1 MSRRIFNTVIDDYIQ
16 NYQTTTRSPYDDNRF
31 RTPASVPAEL
41 LEIVQSIKRLTLK
54 QREYEI
60 IQELQKGRRAGDA
73 VIVPKEKAHL
83 LDELDSIKGEVQ
95 KWTTPLA
102 E

>member
-1 MSRRIFNTVIDDYIQ
+1 MSRRIFNTVINDYIQ
-16 NYQTTTRSPYDDNRF
+16 NYQTTTGSPYDDNRF

-41 LEIVQSIKRLTLK
+41 LEIVHSIKLLTLK

-95 KWTTPLA
+95 KWTTPFA

>member
-1 MSRRIFNTVIDDYIQ
+1 MSRRIFDTVINDYIQ
-16 NYQTTTRSPYDDNRF
+16 KYQTTAGSPYDDNRF

-41 LEIVQSIKRLTLK
+41 LEIVQNIKLLTLK
-54 QREYEI
+54 QRNYEI
-60 IQELQKGRRAGDA
+60 IQELQEGRQPGNA
-73 VIVPKEKAHL
+73 VIAPKEKAHL

-95 KWTTPLA
+95 KWTTPVA